1 MKFTLPGAL
10 ALIISAIVIIAVG
23 QFTLLQQA
31 RSQTIES
38 PREPAPIPIVHPTP
52 ESAPLEN

>member
-23 QFTLLQQA
+23 QLTLLQQA
-31 RSQTIES
+31 KSQTIDA
-38 PREPAPIPIVHPTP
+38 PREPAPIPIVHQK
-52 ESAPLEN
+52 APAPAPR